1 LSIYTIIITANH
13 GNPKIKKIKRI
24 FKGRSRWWTLIE
36 LHTKSE
42 RERESRNNIRGSL
55 KEEGGELP
63 DVKSVKILLAR
74 LSKHDIPQF
83 IFIKS

>member
-1 LSIYTIIITANH
+1 MVDVDRITH
-13 GNPKIKKIKRI
+13 KER
-24 FKGRSRWWTLIE
+24 
-36 LHTKSE
+36 E

-55 KEEGGELP
+55 KEELP